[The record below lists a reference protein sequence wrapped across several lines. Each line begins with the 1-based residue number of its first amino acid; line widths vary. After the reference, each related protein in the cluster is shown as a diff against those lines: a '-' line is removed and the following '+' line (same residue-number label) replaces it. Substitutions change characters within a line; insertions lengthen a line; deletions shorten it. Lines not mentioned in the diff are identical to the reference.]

1 MVIARH
7 DAARPMC
14 FVLTISTKTGS
25 VLGVSKGENRDQRR
39 GERMLAMS
47 AKDR

>member
-1 MVIARH
+1 
-7 DAARPMC
+7 MC
-14 FVLTISTKTGS
+14 FLVLTISTKTER
-25 VLGVSKGENRDQRR
+25 VLGVSKGENRDQPR